1 MQKDW
6 QKNSEAIY
14 WDETALRKAG
24 HCSMLKELYIKN
36 LAVIKE
42 AVIPLEKRLN
52 IFTGETG
59 AGKSILIN
67 GINAVLGQR
76 CSKEIVRSGCGKA
89 VITALFTELSADVC
103 EKLTELGIDH
113 ENNEITVTREISA
126 DGGSVARINHRTASA
141 ALLKEI
147 GSMMINIHGQHDN
160 QILLD
165 SERHMSILDDFGG
178 DGRLLEEYRTTF
190 RELQHTARRLG
201 ELKKQEISRIER
213 IRHLN
218 GIIKDIGELELE
230 EGEDDA
236 LEKEYSAAQ
245 NSERTVSAI
254 KAAVHALT
262 GDEAANDMIS
272 LAESEISVLTDVS
285 EEFSELYDR
294 LSAVEIELADI
305 SSELEKIAERAELD
319 GQRID
324 YLRRRLAEINKV
336 KRKYIADSAE
346 LIKMYEDACGE
357 LSRLESSDSEIKELA
372 EKREDLLHKVTEQ
385 AKELFDYREQT
396 AERFVSRVS
405 EELEFLNMA
414 GVVIVVR
421 HEKGKLTVNGMDT
434 VEFLISANKG
444 EEPKPIAKI
453 ASGGEL
459 SRIMLALKSVI
470 TDRDSIDTM
479 IFDEIDTGV
488 SGKAAQKI
496 GIKLR
501 EIGKVRQ
508 VICVTHL
515 SQIAVM
521 ADNHLMIEKSIVDGR
536 TETKVTQ
543 LDFNGRTAEI
553 ARIMGGEN
561 PGSLVVKAA
570 EDELRKAAEI

>member
-1 MQKDW
+1 
-6 QKNSEAIY
+6 
-14 WDETALRKAG
+14 
-24 HCSMLKELYIKN
+24 MLKEIYIQN

-42 AVIPLEKRLN
+42 AVIPLDRHLN

-76 CSKEIVRSGCGKA
+76 CTKDIVRTGCDKA
-89 VITALFTELSADVC
+89 VITALFTELSDEVC
-103 EKLTELGIDH
+103 AKLDELGVSHDDG
-113 ENNEITVTREISA
+113 EITVTREISA
-126 DGGSVARINHRTASA
+126 DGGSVSRINHRTASA

-147 GSMMINIHGQHDN
+147 GAMLINIHGQHDN

-165 SERHMSILDDFGG
+165 SEKHLQILDDFGG
-178 DGRLLEEYRTTF
+178 DGSLLSEYRVTF

-201 ELKKQEISRIER
+201 ELKKQEQSRIER
-213 IRHLN
+213 SRILN
-218 GIIKDIGELELE
+218 EIIDDIGELELR
-230 EGEDDA
+230 EGEDDE
-236 LEKEYSAAQ
+236 LEKEYETAK
-245 NSERTVSAI
+245 NSEKTLIAI
-254 KAAVHALT
+254 KNAVSLIT
-262 GDEAANDMIS
+262 GDEAANDMIVSAETEIAAYTDNSTQLNS
-272 LAESEISVLTDVS
+272 LYE
-285 EEFSELYDR
+285 R
-294 LSAVEIELADI
+294 LSAAEIELADI
-305 SSELEKIAERAELD
+305 ASELESFADKVELD
-319 GQRID
+319 GQRLE
-324 YLRRRLAEINKV
+324 YLGTRLNNINKM
-336 KRKYIADSAE
+336 KRKYATDCE
-346 LIKMYEDACGE
+346 GLIKLYDDACRE
-357 LSRLESSDSEIKELA
+357 IMKLESSGSEIKELA
-372 EKREDLLHKVTEQ
+372 EKREALLHKVTEQ
-385 AKELFDYREQT
+385 AKALYDYRET
-396 AERFVSRVS
+396 VAERFTRRVT

-414 GVVIVVR
+414 GVIIAVK

-444 EEPKPIAKI
+444 EEPKPISKI

-470 TDRDSIDTM
+470 ADKDSIPTM

-501 EIGKVRQ
+501 EIGQVRQ

-521 ADNHLMIEKSIVDGR
+521 ADNHLLIEKQIVGDR
-536 TETKVTQ
+536 TETHVMQ
-543 LDFNGRTAEI
+543 LDMDGRVAEI

-561 PGSLVVKAA
+561 PSDLMLDNA
-570 EDELRKAAEI
+570 RAEIKKACGL